1 MINCNRPFSLRN
13 SQCGSIVNPVA
24 SDELLLFTTSSEGS
38 DRGEV
43 MSLHGLHW
51 IPVSW
56 FTDNLQTTEY
66 FADVLKTRNTAAGNA
81 KFRRLLG
88 ISVASLQYYIS
99 ALRKIKIL
107 LINTRF

>member
-24 SDELLLFTTSSEGS
+24 SDELLLFTSSEGS